1 MEKDIITKLCP
12 YCGEEV
18 SLKALKCK
26 HCGEWLDETPYR
38 EESVSQPQVI
48 VQQIERKT
56 NGSGTAGFV
65 IALISAIVFW
75 LPFVSQI
82 LWVFGL
88 IFSFIGLFKRPRGLA
103 IAGFIISFVN
113 LIVILVII
121 LAFGLVL
128 GGVFA

>member
-1 MEKDIITKLCP
+1 MKLLCP
-12 YCGEEV
+12 YCGEEI
-18 SLKALKCK
+18 SDKAIKCK
-26 HCGEWLDETPYR
+26 YCGEWLTYDQNVRNST
-38 EESVSQPQVI
+38 VQPQVVI
-48 VQQIERKT
+48 RPVERKT
-56 NGSGTAGFV
+56 NGAGTAGFV

-128 GGVFA
+128 GGVFAK

>member
-1 MEKDIITKLCP
+1 MNLLCP
-12 YCGEEV
+12 YCGEEI
-18 SLKALKCK
+18 SDKAIKCK
-26 HCGEWLDETPYR
+26 YCGEWLTNDQNIRNSTAP
-38 EESVSQPQVI
+38 PQVI
-48 VQQIERKT
+48 VRQIERKT
-56 NGSGTAGFV
+56 NGLGTAGFV
-65 IALISAIVFW
+65 ISLISAIFFW

>member
-1 MEKDIITKLCP
+1 MKLLCP
-12 YCGEEV
+12 YCGEEI
-18 SLKALKCK
+18 SDKALKCK
-26 HCGEWLDETPYR
+26 YCGEWLTNDQNIRNSTAP
-38 EESVSQPQVI
+38 PQVI
-48 VQQIERKT
+48 VRQIERKT
-56 NGSGTAGFV
+56 NGLGTAGFV
-65 IALISAIVFW
+65 ISLISAIFFW

-121 LAFGLVL
+121 LTFGLVL
-128 GGVFA
+128 GGVFTK

>member
-1 MEKDIITKLCP
+1 MNLLCP
-12 YCGEEV
+12 YCGEEIND
-18 SLKALKCK
+18 KAIKCK
-26 HCGEWLDETPYR
+26 YCGEWLTNDQNIRNSTAP
-38 EESVSQPQVI
+38 PQVI
-48 VQQIERKT
+48 VRQIERKT
-56 NGSGTAGFV
+56 NGLGTAGFV
-65 IALISAIVFW
+65 ISLISAIFFW

-121 LAFGLVL
+121 LTFGLVL
-128 GGVFA
+128 GGVFTK